1 MTYEAMNRDRG
12 KEEFAQHWRQV
23 LGAVQD
29 RMLRACLP
37 VSPDKVRRER
47 GFLLIEIESSF
58 KKDYVGR
65 KLGKLVEAVRTV
77 FGQVEV
83 RLTDPGEQRELPF
96 EEPPAPPAPPVR
108 KDSPVREV
116 SSPAR
121 ILVLGIGGGGVN
133 ALGRMRE
140 ARLAGVRL
148 AALDTDSQVL
158 SAFQGGTGLLL
169 GQRVTHGRSTG
180 GDPDKARRAAEEATE
195 EIEDLVADA
204 HLVFLT
210 CGLGKG
216 TGAGIAPVVAQIAR
230 SRGALTVGVVTLPF
244 GFEGEVR
251 AQRAQA
257 SLARLAEKTDV
268 LIVIRNDRLLEI
280 APHVSV
286 TEAFQ
291 LADDVLL
298 RGVRGISD
306 LITVPGLVNL
316 DFADV
321 ASVLR
326 GAGTAM
332 MGVGEER
339 GENRALRAAKAA
351 VTNPLLDGGTIK
363 GARRVLLNI
372 TGGDDLTLTEVTQV
386 AEFIRRSA
394 AADADITF
402 GAVIQPQQ
410 SGRIEVTVIAADFRG
425 GEVEEEEEKEER
437 PRPVIPRRTADE
449 DLDIPTFLR
458 RHEGS

>member
-1 MTYEAMNRDRG
+1 MDRERG
-12 KEEFAQHWRQV
+12 REEFAHKWRQL
-23 LGAVQD
+23 LGEVQD

-47 GFLLIEIESSF
+47 GSLVIAIESPF
-58 KKDYVGR
+58 KRDYVQR
-65 KLGKLVEAVRTV
+65 KMDKLVEVARAT
-77 FGQVEV
+77 FGDVAV
-83 RLTDPGEQRELPF
+83 RLTDPGELRELPF
-96 EEPPAPPAPPVR
+96 YEEKRGEKAPELAPPPPPVR
-108 KDSPVREV
+108 E
-116 SSPAR
+116 SSTPAR
-121 ILVLGIGGGGVN
+121 ILVLGIGGGGIN

-148 AALDTDSQVL
+148 AALDTDGQVL
-158 SAFQGGTGLLL
+158 SSFQGGESLLVGGRL
-169 GQRVTHGRSTG
+169 THGRSTG
-180 GDPDKARRAAEEATE
+180 GDPDKARRAVEEAVDP
-195 EIEDLVADA
+195 IEDLVADV

-216 TGAGIAPVVAQIAR
+216 TGSGIAPVVAQIAR

-244 GFEGEVR
+244 SFEGELR
-251 AQRAQA
+251 AQKAQA
-257 SLARLAEKTDV
+257 ALGRLAEKTDV

-280 APHVSV
+280 APNVSV

-332 MGVGEER
+332 MGMGEAH
-339 GENRALRAAKAA
+339 GENRALHAAKRA
-351 VTNPLLDGGTIK
+351 VTNPLLEGGTIK

-372 TGGDDLTLTEVTQV
+372 TGGEDLTLAEVTQI
-386 AEFIRRSA
+386 AESIRRSA
-394 AADADITF
+394 APEADITF

-410 SGRIEVTVIAADFRG
+410 TGRIEVTVIAADFRSVP
-425 GEVEEEEEKEER
+425 VEEGKAER
-437 PRPVIPRRTADE
+437 VRPVIPRRPSGE
-449 DLDIPTFLR
+449 DLDVPTFLR
-458 RHEGS
+458 RPEG

>member
-1 MTYEAMNRDRG
+1 MDRERG
-12 KEEFAQHWRQV
+12 KDELGQRWRQL
-23 LGAVQD
+23 LGQIQD
-29 RMLRACLP
+29 QMLRACLP
-37 VSPDKVRRER
+37 VPVGKVRLER
-47 GFLLIEIESSF
+47 GVLLIEIESPF
-58 KKDYVGR
+58 KKDYAQR
-65 KLGKLVEAVRTV
+65 KMGKLVEAVRTV
-77 FGQVEV
+77 FGEMEV
-83 RLTDPGEQRELPF
+83 RLTDPGEERQLPF
-96 EEPPAPPAPPVR
+96 GDVGEAPPV
-108 KDSPVREV
+108 KEAPVVRETV
-116 SSPAR
+116 IPAR
-121 ILVLGIGGGGVN
+121 ILVLGIGGGGIN
-133 ALGRMRE
+133 ALARMSE
-140 ARLAGVRL
+140 ARVAGVRL
-148 AALDTDSQVL
+148 AALDTDQQVL
-158 SAFQGGTGLLL
+158 ATFRSGRSLLL
-169 GQRVTHGRSTG
+169 GERVTHGRSTG
-180 GDPDKARRAAEEATE
+180 GDPEKARRAAENSVE
-195 EIEDLVADA
+195 EIEDLIAEA

-244 GFEGEVR
+244 SFEGELR

-257 SLARLAEKTDV
+257 GLMRLGEKTDV
-268 LIVIRNDRLLEI
+268 LIVVRNDRLLEI
-280 APHVSV
+280 APNVSV

-332 MGVGEER
+332 MGMGEAH

-351 VTNPLLDGGTIK
+351 VTNPLLEGGTIK

-386 AEFIRRSA
+386 AEAIRKSA
-394 AADADITF
+394 AAEADITF
-402 GAVIQPQQ
+402 GAVISAQ
-410 SGRIEVTVIAADFRG
+410 SSGTVEVTVIAADFRG
-425 GEVEEEEEKEER
+425 VSVEEDEDKANEKKER
-437 PRPVIPRRTADE
+437 VRPVIPRRAAGE

-458 RHEGS
+458 RPET

>member
-1 MTYEAMNRDRG
+1 MDRERG
-12 KEEFAQHWRQV
+12 KEEFAQKWRQL
-23 LGAVQD
+23 LGEVQD

-37 VSPDKVRRER
+37 VSADKVRRER
-47 GFLLIEIESSF
+47 GTLVVEIESPF
-58 KKDYVGR
+58 KRDYVQR
-65 KLGKLVEAVRTV
+65 KLPKLVVAARNV
-77 FGQVEV
+77 FGEVEV
-83 RLTDPGEQRELPF
+83 RLSDPGEQHELPF
-96 EEPPAPPAPPVR
+96 AEEVEAARIAIPPVQ
-108 KDSPVREV
+108 EATT
-116 SSPAR
+116 PAR
-121 ILVLGIGGGGVN
+121 ILVLGIGGGGIN
-133 ALGRMRE
+133 ALRRMRE
-140 ARLAGVRL
+140 AGLAGVRL
-148 AALDTDSQVL
+148 AALDTDGQVL
-158 SAFQGGTGLLL
+158 SVFQGGPCVLL
-169 GQRVTHGRSTG
+169 GSRVTHGRSTG
-180 GDPDKARRAAEEATE
+180 GDPEKGRRAAEEVAE
-195 EIEDLVADA
+195 AIEDVIADA

-216 TGAGIAPVVAQIAR
+216 TGVGTAPVVAQIAR

-244 GFEGEVR
+244 SFEGELR

-257 SLARLAEKTDV
+257 GLARLAEKTDV

-280 APHVSV
+280 APDISV

-332 MGVGEER
+332 MGMGEAH

-351 VTNPLLDGGTIK
+351 VTNPLLEGGTIK

-372 TGGDDLTLTEVTQV
+372 TGGGDLTLAEVTQI

-394 AADADITF
+394 GAEADLSF
-402 GAVIQPQQ
+402 GAVVQAQ
-410 SGRIEVTVIAADFRG
+410 SSDRIEVTVIAADFSG
-425 GEVEEEEEKEER
+425 AAIEEEEKVER
-437 PRPVIPRRTADE
+437 TRPVIPRRPPGE
-449 DLDIPTFLR
+449 DLDVPTFLR
-458 RHEGS
+458 RPES

>member
-1 MTYEAMNRDRG
+1 MDRERG
-12 KEEFAQHWRQV
+12 KEEFAQKWRQL
-23 LGAVQD
+23 LGEVQD

-37 VSPDKVRRER
+37 VSSDKVRR
-47 GFLLIEIESSF
+47 GPGTLLIEIESPF
-58 KKDYVGR
+58 KKEYVQR
-65 KLGKLVEAVRTV
+65 KLAKLAEAARTV
-77 FGQVEV
+77 FGELEV
-83 RLTDPGEQRELPF
+83 HLTDPGEQRELPF
-96 EEPPAPPAPPVR
+96 AESADGPLVAPPPA
-108 KDSPVREV
+108 REMMN
-116 SSPAR
+116 PAR
-121 ILVLGIGGGGVN
+121 IVVVGIGGGGIN
-133 ALGRMRE
+133 ALDRMRA

-148 AALDTDSQVL
+148 AALDTDGQVL
-158 SAFQGGTGLLL
+158 SGFQGGPSLLI
-169 GQRVTHGRSTG
+169 GERVTHGRSTG
-180 GDPDKARRAAEEATE
+180 GDPEKARRAAENAAEA
-195 EIEDLVADA
+195 IEDLVTDA

-216 TGAGIAPVVAQIAR
+216 TGGGIAPVVAQIAR
-230 SRGALTVGVVTLPF
+230 ARGALTVGVVTLPF
-244 GFEGEVR
+244 AFEGEIR

-257 SLARLAEKTDV
+257 SLARLGEKSDV

-280 APHVSV
+280 APNISV

-332 MGVGEER
+332 MGMGEAH
-339 GENRALRAAKAA
+339 GENRALRASKAA

-372 TGGDDLTLTEVTQV
+372 TGGEDLTLTEVTQV
-386 AEFIRRSA
+386 AEAIRKSA
-394 AADADITF
+394 GSEADLTF
-402 GAVIQPQQ
+402 GAVIQGQQ
-410 SGRIEVTVIAADFRG
+410 SGKIEVTVIAADFRG
-425 GEVEEEEEKEER
+425 AVLEEEEEKTER
-437 PRPVIPRRTADE
+437 VRPVIPRRPRDE
-449 DLDIPTFLR
+449 NLDIPTFLR
-458 RHEGS
+458 RPEG

>member
-1 MTYEAMNRDRG
+1 MDRERG
-12 KEEFAQHWRQV
+12 KEEFAQKWRQL
-23 LGAVQD
+23 LGEVQD

-37 VSPDKVRRER
+37 VPIGKVRRER
-47 GFLLIEIESSF
+47 GALLIEIESSF
-58 KKDYVGR
+58 KKEYVQR
-65 KLGKLVEAVRTV
+65 KMGKLVEAVRTV
-77 FGQVEV
+77 FGELEV
-83 RLTDPGEQRELPF
+83 HLVDPGDERQLPF
-96 EEPPAPPAPPVR
+96 GEATEAS
-108 KDSPVREV
+108 SPQKTSLVREAV
-116 SSPAR
+116 TPAR
-121 ILVLGIGGGGVN
+121 ILVLGIGGGGIN
-133 ALGRMRE
+133 ALARMRE

-148 AALDTDSQVL
+148 AALDTDRQVL
-158 SAFQGGTGLLL
+158 SAFRSGSSLLL
-169 GQRVTHGRSTG
+169 GERVTHGRSTG
-180 GDPDKARRAAEEATE
+180 GDPEKARRAAEEAAG
-195 EIEDLVADA
+195 EIEDLIAEA

-244 GFEGEVR
+244 SFEGELR
-251 AQRAQA
+251 SQRAQA
-257 SLARLAEKTDV
+257 GLARLGEKTDV
-268 LIVIRNDRLLEI
+268 LIVVRNDRLLEI
-280 APHVSV
+280 APNISV
-286 TEAFQ
+286 TEAFE

-332 MGVGEER
+332 MGMGEAH

-351 VTNPLLDGGTIK
+351 VTNPLLEGGTIK

-372 TGGDDLTLTEVTQV
+372 TGSEDLTLTEVTQV
-386 AEFIRRSA
+386 AESIRKSA
-394 AADADITF
+394 AAEADITF
-402 GAVIQPQQ
+402 GAVIQAQN
-410 SGRIEVTVIAADFRG
+410 SGAVEVTVIAADFRG
-425 GEVEEEEEKEER
+425 VAVEEEEEKKKER
-437 PRPVIPRRTADE
+437 VRPVIPRRTADE

-458 RHEGS
+458 RPEEG

>member
-1 MTYEAMNRDRG
+1 MDRERG
-12 KEEFAQHWRQV
+12 KEEFAQKWRQL
-23 LGAVQD
+23 LGEVQD

-37 VSPDKVRRER
+37 VPIGKVRRER
-47 GFLLIEIESSF
+47 GALLIEIESSF
-58 KKDYVGR
+58 KKEYVQR
-65 KLGKLVEAVRTV
+65 KMGKLVEAVRTV
-77 FGQVEV
+77 FGELEV
-83 RLTDPGEQRELPF
+83 HLVDPGDERQLPF
-96 EEPPAPPAPPVR
+96 GEAT
-108 KDSPVREV
+108 EV
-116 SSPAR
+116 SSPQKTSLVREAVTPAR
-121 ILVLGIGGGGVN
+121 ILVLGIGGGGIN
-133 ALGRMRE
+133 ALARMRE

-148 AALDTDSQVL
+148 AALDTDRQVL
-158 SAFQGGTGLLL
+158 SAFRSGSSLLL
-169 GQRVTHGRSTG
+169 GERVTHGRSTG
-180 GDPDKARRAAEEATE
+180 GDPEKARRAAEEAAG
-195 EIEDLVADA
+195 EIEDLIAEA

-244 GFEGEVR
+244 SFEGELR
-251 AQRAQA
+251 SQRAQA
-257 SLARLAEKTDV
+257 GLARLGEKTDV
-268 LIVIRNDRLLEI
+268 LIVVRNDRLLEI
-280 APHVSV
+280 APNISV
-286 TEAFQ
+286 TEAFE

-332 MGVGEER
+332 MGMGEAH

-351 VTNPLLDGGTIK
+351 VTNPLLEGGTIK

-372 TGGDDLTLTEVTQV
+372 TGSEDLTLTEVTQV
-386 AEFIRRSA
+386 AESIRKSA
-394 AADADITF
+394 AAEADITF
-402 GAVIQPQQ
+402 GAVIQAQN
-410 SGRIEVTVIAADFRG
+410 SGAVEVTVIAADFRG
-425 GEVEEEEEKEER
+425 VAVEEEEKKKER
-437 PRPVIPRRTADE
+437 VRPVIPRRTADE

-458 RHEGS
+458 RPEG

>member
-1 MTYEAMNRDRG
+1 MDRDRG
-12 KEEFAQHWRQV
+12 REEFAHKWREV
-23 LGAVQD
+23 LGQLQD
-29 RMLRACLP
+29 RMLRACVP

-47 GFLLIEIESSF
+47 SLLLIEIESPF
-58 KKDYVGR
+58 KKDYVQR
-65 KLGKLVEAVRTV
+65 KMGKLVEAVRTV
-77 FGQVEV
+77 FGEVEV
-83 RLTDPGEQRELPF
+83 RLTDPGGQRELPF
-96 EEPPAPPAPPVR
+96 EEPSPAPRPVEPPPR
-108 KDSPVREV
+108 DAST
-116 SSPAR
+116 PAR
-121 ILVLGIGGGGVN
+121 ILVLGIGGGGIN
-133 ALGRMRE
+133 ALGRMRD

-158 SAFQGGTGLLL
+158 SLFHGGVSLLL

-180 GDPDKARRAAEEATE
+180 GDPDKARRAAEEATA
-195 EIEDLVADA
+195 EIEGLIADA

-216 TGAGIAPVVAQIAR
+216 TGGGIAPVVAQIAR

-280 APHVSV
+280 APNISV

-321 ASVLR
+321 ATVLR

-332 MGVGEER
+332 MGVGEEQ

-351 VTNPLLDGGTIK
+351 VTNPLLEGGTIK

-372 TGGDDLTLTEVTQV
+372 TGGEDLTLAEVTQI

-394 AADADITF
+394 AADADISF
-402 GAVIQPQQ
+402 GAVVQAQQ
-410 SGRIEVTVIAADFRG
+410 TGRIEVTVIAADFRG
-425 GEVEEEEEKEER
+425 VEVEEEKEER
-437 PRPVIPRRTADE
+437 PRPVIPRRAPDE

-458 RHEGS
+458 RPEGS